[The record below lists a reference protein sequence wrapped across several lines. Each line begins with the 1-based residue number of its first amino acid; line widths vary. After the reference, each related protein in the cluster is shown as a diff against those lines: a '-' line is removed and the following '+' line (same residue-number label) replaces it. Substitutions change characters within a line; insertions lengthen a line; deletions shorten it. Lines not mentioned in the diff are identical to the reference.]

1 LKNAQHSY
9 KLILDIGNSQTKYH
23 LITNTNFTLYSLSA
37 LKERLL
43 GLEQIDI
50 YVLSTVPE
58 RVSSSV
64 AELTSA
70 LAGIIKINNIFKN
83 NIDNTWLEGSYLGL
97 GADRI
102 VKLCGALTLYHNY
115 SVILFDFGTAT
126 TMSLGCKAPS
136 ADSRGVFKGGFI
148 ASGLKTSIKALN
160 QNCSLLDDFSEQDL
174 AELISEIE
182 AKPVAQRFFS
192 TREQIIYGA
201 YQAHL
206 GLIGRWLEQA
216 SEIFKTD
223 NQKLIKLA
231 TGGEA
236 KIFAPGLFDEYIES
250 SVLLDRFFG
259 EYVDRQNRNAN

>member
-1 LKNAQHSY
+1 M
-9 KLILDIGNSQTKYH
+9 TKYH
-23 LITNTNFTLYSLSA
+23 LITNNNFTLYSLSA

-58 RVSSSV
+58 QVSSSV

-83 NIDNTWLEGSYLGL
+83 NIDNKVLEGSYLGL
-97 GADRI
+97 GPDRI
-102 VKLCGALTLYHNY
+102 AKLSGALTLYHNY
-115 SVILFDFGTAT
+115 NVILFDFGTAT
-126 TMSLGCKAPS
+126 TMSLGCKASS
-136 ADSRGVFKGGFI
+136 AGSMGIFKGGFI

-160 QNCSLLDDFSEQDL
+160 QNCSALDDFSEHDL

-182 AKPVAQRFFS
+182 AKPVEQRFFS

-206 GLIGRWLEQA
+206 GLISRWFEQA
-216 SEIFKTD
+216 CEIFKND
-223 NQKLIKLA
+223 NEKLIKLA

-259 EYVDRQNRNAN
+259 EYVDRQNSNTN